1 MKEEELIKRVV
12 ELDCLIFHVEDEDDV
27 TKYIHERN
35 NIVRKYDIRACL
47 NCKKYIVNKDFC
59 NDYCK
64 KKYSKRMLMSRG
76 SMY

>member
-1 MKEEELIKRVV
+1 MKNEEMIKRII
-12 ELDCLIFHVEDEDDV
+12 ELDCLIFHVEDEDDAL
-27 TKYIHERN
+27 KYIHERN
-35 NIVRKYDIRACL
+35 DYVRKNDLRTCL
-47 NCKKYIVNKDFC
+47 ECRKYLIGTDFC